1 MHHKITLKKYGVGT
15 GLSRPCL
22 RQRFWGVHEHGKP
35 APTPVCAASG
45 QDDAQNAVGYT
56 LYSILNRIACYEA
69 LWLEA
74 EQAQQRGQAAFALL

>member
-1 MHHKITLKKYGVGT
+1 MVNLPLHL
-15 GLSRPCL
+15 
-22 RQRFWGVHEHGKP
+22 
-35 APTPVCAASG
+35 PVCAASG

-56 LYSILNRIACYEA
+56 LVLLCRIACYEA